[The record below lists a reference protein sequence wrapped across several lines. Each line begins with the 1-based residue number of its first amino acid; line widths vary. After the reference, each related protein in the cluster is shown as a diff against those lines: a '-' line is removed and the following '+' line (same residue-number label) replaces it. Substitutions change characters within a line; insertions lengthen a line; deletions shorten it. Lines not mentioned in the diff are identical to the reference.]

1 MPELQWWQWALGAL
15 CAFLVGVAKS
25 GVPGLGMVAVPLMI
39 LAVGDARASIAWLLP
54 LLVLADLMALLFWR
68 RHADLKL
75 LLKLAPWVLIGLLA
89 GAYAL
94 VLDERVLRPL
104 IAAIILVMLAIYAI
118 RRFRPNLLSGSM
130 RPELYGVA
138 GGFSTTVANAAG
150 PVMNI
155 YLLSM
160 KLSKEQFM
168 GNTVW
173 FFAIINLLK
182 VPVYSYHRLFSW
194 ESVTFDTLLI
204 PAVLAGAFTG
214 RWLFLHIPQAVF
226 EAFVIA
232 TTVLSTLLLFR

>member
-160 KLSKEQFM
+160 KLTKEQFM

>member
-1 MPELQWWQWALGAL
+1 MPDLLWWQWALGAL

-54 LLVLADLMALLFWR
+54 LLVLADLMALVFWR
-68 RHADLKL
+68 RHADVKL
-75 LLKLAPWVLIGLLA
+75 LLRLAPWVIAGLVL
-89 GAYAL
+89 GGFAL
-94 VLDERVLRPL
+94 VLDEAVMRPL
-104 IAAIILVMLAIYAI
+104 IAGIILVMLGIYTV
-118 RRFRPNLLSGSM
+118 RRFRPDMLSGSM
-130 RPELYGVA
+130 RPELYGVT

-160 KLSKEQFM
+160 KLTKEQFM

-173 FFAIINLLK
+173 FFAIINILK
-182 VPVYSYHRLFSW
+182 IPVYSYHDLFTWTSL
-194 ESVTFDTLLI
+194 TFD
-204 PAVLAGAFTG
+204 AVLAPPVLLGAFTG
-214 RWLFLHIPQAVF
+214 RWLFLHIPQPVF

-232 TTVLSTLLLFR
+232 TTVLSTVLLFR

>member
-1 MPELQWWQWALGAL
+1 MPELLWWQWALGAL

-54 LLVLADLMALLFWR
+54 LLVMADLMALLFWR
-68 RHADLKL
+68 RHANLKL
-75 LLKLAPWVLIGLLA
+75 LLRLAPWVLVGLLA
-89 GAYAL
+89 GAFAL
-94 VLDERVLRPL
+94 SLEERAMRPL
-104 IAAIILVMLAIYAI
+104 IAAIILVMLGIYTV
-118 RRFRPNLLSGSM
+118 RRFRPDLLSGSL
-130 RPELYGVA
+130 RPELYGIA

-160 KLSKEQFM
+160 KLTKEQFM

-173 FFAIINLLK
+173 FFAIINLMK
-182 VPVYSYHRLFSW
+182 VPVYTYHDLFTWKSLA
-194 ESVTFDTLLI
+194 FDVLLI
-204 PAVLAGAFTG
+204 PAVLIGAFTG
-214 RWLFLHIPQAVF
+214 RWLFLHIPQPVF

>member
-1 MPELQWWQWALGAL
+1 MPELLWWQWALGAL

-39 LAVGDARASIAWLLP
+39 LTVGDARASIAWLLP
-54 LLVLADLMALLFWR
+54 LLVLADLMALIFWR

-75 LLKLAPWVLIGLLA
+75 LLRLAPWVLAGLVA
-89 GAYAL
+89 GGFAL
-94 VLDERVLRPL
+94 TLDERTMRPL
-104 IAAIILVMLAIYAI
+104 IAGIILVMLAIYTI
-118 RRFRPNLLSGSM
+118 RRFRPDLISGSM
-130 RPELYGVA
+130 RPEPYGIA

-160 KLSKEQFM
+160 KLTKEQFM

-173 FFAIINLLK
+173 FFAIINLFK
-182 VPVYSYHRLFSW
+182 VPVYAYHDLFTWKSLA
-194 ESVTFDTLLI
+194 FDAWLA
-204 PAVLAGAFTG
+204 PAVLIGAFTG
-214 RWLFLHIPQAVF
+214 RWLFMHIPQPVF
-226 EAFVIA
+226 EGFVIA